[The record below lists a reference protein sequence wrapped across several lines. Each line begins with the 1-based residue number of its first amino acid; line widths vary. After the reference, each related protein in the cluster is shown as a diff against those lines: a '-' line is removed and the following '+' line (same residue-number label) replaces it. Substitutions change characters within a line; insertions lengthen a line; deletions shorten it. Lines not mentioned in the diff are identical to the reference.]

1 MSIEPTA
8 CDAALLPLDSAPVE
22 RCIKGQEHAQG
33 DDKVHET
40 AEGLRWRDPL
50 DEED

>member
-1 MSIEPTA
+1 MSDHPI

-22 RCIKGQEHAQG
+22 PCVKSSEHARG

-40 AEGLRWRDPL
+40 AEGRRWRDPL
-50 DEED
+50 DEEE